1 VPAGSTALREGAS
14 SNSKGDNQV
23 KRTLVILGT
32 CAVLSTASVNA
43 LAHGDEAGAA
53 ILGGVVG
60 GLIGSAIVGYPA
72 YSVYSPAPVV
82 VEPYAPPPVVVERY
96 YEPAPVVVERYG
108 PPRVIY
114 YSTGG
119 HHWRG
124 YRYHRRWHGHD

>member
-1 VPAGSTALREGAS
+1 
-14 SNSKGDNQV
+14 V

-43 LAHGDEAGAA
+43 FAHGDEAGAA

-72 YSVYSPAPVV
+72 YPVYAPTPVV
-82 VEPYAPPPVVVERY
+82 VEPYAPA
-96 YEPAPVVVERYG
+96 PAVVVERYG
-108 PPRVIY
+108 PPRVVY

-119 HHWRG
+119 HRWRQ
-124 YRYHRRWHGHD
+124 YRYHRHWHGHD